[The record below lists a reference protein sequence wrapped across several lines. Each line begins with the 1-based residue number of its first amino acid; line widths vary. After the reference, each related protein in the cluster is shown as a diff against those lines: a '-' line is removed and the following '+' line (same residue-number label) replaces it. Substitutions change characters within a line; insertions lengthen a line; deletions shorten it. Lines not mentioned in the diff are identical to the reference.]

1 MLHPTTST
9 TIISRRALL
18 SAAAKPYSTTTTTM
32 PYRLRATCPRATRIA
47 TIRAST
53 ASTAAMNSST
63 TSASS
68 TTTSTTTT
76 STSTRS
82 LHFSRTL
89 LGSTK
94 EDHMERD
101 RLNPTSTE
109 YSKTGSDDAA
119 AHMDDAAFNPN
130 KTRPEEEVGS
140 AERESGEVRR
150 HQQKQ
155 QQSSSSQGPNPLN
168 VSPGNRD
175 VSATKDPKQSGPD
188 RSPSESGEASSRART
203 SSRGSPAKHGGGKT
217 GGGGVH

>member
-1 MLHPTTST
+1 MLHPTT
-9 TIISRRALL
+9 ISRRALL
-18 SAAAKPYSTTTTTM
+18 SAATKPSTTTTTM
-32 PYRLRATCPRATRIA
+32 PYRLRTTCPRATRIA

-63 TSASS
+63 TTT
-68 TTTSTTTT
+68 TTTSTTTP
-76 STSTRS
+76 STTPSTTRS

-119 AHMDDAAFNPN
+119 AHMDDAAFNPD
-130 KTRPEEEVGS
+130 KTSPEEALGS
-140 AERESGEVRR
+140 AERESGEVR
-150 HQQKQ
+150 HQQQ
-155 QQSSSSQGPNPLN
+155 QQSSSQEPSPLN

-203 SSRGSPAKHGGGKT
+203 SSRGSPAKHGSGKT
-217 GGGGVH
+217 GGGGVHGSQ

>member
-9 TIISRRALL
+9 ISRRALL
-18 SAAAKPYSTTTTTM
+18 SAAKPSTSTTTM
-32 PYRLRATCPRATRIA
+32 PYRLRTTCPRATRIA

-53 ASTAAMNSST
+53 ASTASMNSST
-63 TSASS
+63 S
-68 TTTSTTTT
+68 TTMSTTST
-76 STSTRS
+76 TSTRS

-140 AERESGEVRR
+140 AERESGEVR
-150 HQQKQ
+150 HQQQ
-155 QQSSSSQGPNPLN
+155 QQSSSQVCGVFFFPFLH
-168 VSPGNRD
+168 
-175 VSATKDPKQSGPD
+175 A
-188 RSPSESGEASSRART
+188 
-203 SSRGSPAKHGGGKT
+203 GG
-217 GGGGVH
+217 

>member
-1 MLHPTTST
+1 MLHPTTT

-18 SAAAKPYSTTTTTM
+18 SAAAKPYSTTTTM

-140 AERESGEVRR
+140 AERESGE
-150 HQQKQ
+150 
-155 QQSSSSQGPNPLN
+155 GPNPLN